1 MHPVTVSLER
11 AERADMPFTPPV
23 ECPIC
28 RETLALDRTLEDH
41 LVGSHTQREVA
52 RRLAAVRE
60 RAEVRS
66 VSD

>member
-1 MHPVTVSLER
+1 
-11 AERADMPFTPPV
+11 MPFTPPV